1 MKPPR
6 HPPGNPD
13 RHLDC
18 QEFLEAKV
26 LSILDEGRSAGWT
39 TSEITAALI
48 DLADHIML
56 ADAANRQT
64 DKDIEAA
71 LRRIGL

>member
-1 MKPPR
+1 MKTPR

-13 RHLDC
+13 RYLEC
-18 QEFLEAKV
+18 QESLEAKI
-26 LSILDEGRSAGWT
+26 LSILDEGRAAGWT
-39 TSEITAALI
+39 TAEITSALI

-56 ADAANRQT
+56 ADAANREV
-64 DKDIEAA
+64 DKDIAAA